1 MDNKNKPSSHKIS
14 KVKDL
19 DEEIPVGFRYSRMY
33 CHMRGFDQF
42 SGSWNNQGEG
52 EDLMHID
59 VVV

>member
-1 MDNKNKPSSHKIS
+1 MDNNNKPNSHKIS

-19 DEEIPVGFRYSRMY
+19 DEEIPVGLVIILY
-33 CHMRGFDQF
+33 CHMGGFEQF

-52 EDLMHID
+52 ENLMHID